1 MEDSGNDSGD
11 GEDGDSEDESENEE
25 SESMES
31 ENEMEVGDEQPE
43 APKTSVNVNSSIYN
57 VFINDV
63 KAFEKIQKQ
72 ANINFVIHVGT
83 SFSNLFHGY
92 PGQPLPDGRWQ
103 ERSSRSSKFF
113 GCAKTIDGKWNR
125 YRPIAFTISPRL
137 HHCKP
142 EYTVAIATPNP
153 QPWVGDAIN
162 FSRVSEI
169 IPVYER
175 WPKVLLLTVPLF
187 GVS

>member
-1 MEDSGNDSGD
+1 MLALPFQIYFTDTQVSPYRMEDGKK
-11 GEDGDSEDESENEE
+11 
-25 SESMES
+25 
-31 ENEMEVGDEQPE
+31 EVPE
-43 APKTSVNVNSSIYN
+43 VPSFLVA
-57 VFINDV
+57 
-63 KAFEKIQKQ
+63 QK
-72 ANINFVIHVGT
+72 
-83 SFSNLFHGY
+83 L
-92 PGQPLPDGRWQ
+92 
-103 ERSSRSSKFF
+103 
-113 GCAKTIDGKWNR
+113 DGKWNR